1 MDQEAE
7 TRGENELK
15 AEKEEEEKE
24 EEEDEEEEEDFG
36 PLADPSQ
43 EVRVEM
49 QCCLLFESRC

>member
-24 EEEDEEEEEDFG
+24 EEEEEEEDFG